1 MLGEAYDFHAFPFP
15 NVMFTFLGQLT
26 TQRTRITLFSFC
38 AILSSTAFPLPNN
51 SFSPQPLKE
60 LQANNLLDV
69 NVDDRGGGSKV
80 GGVVL
85 EVVIVICGR
94 EELVRVE
101 GKTTTVLFCETDG
114 NVLDGD
120 GLLLIKEILVQCSK
134 TTIRR
139 GAHFAVKRF
148 QIDAAFFPL
157 SRERYK
163 NLHINLLA

>member
-1 MLGEAYDFHAFPFP
+1 M
-15 NVMFTFLGQLT
+15 
-26 TQRTRITLFSFC
+26 
-38 AILSSTAFPLPNN
+38 
-51 SFSPQPLKE
+51 KE

-114 NVLDGD
+114 NVPDGD
-120 GLLLIKEILVQCSK
+120 GLLLIKEILV
-134 TTIRR
+134 
-139 GAHFAVKRF
+139 
-148 QIDAAFFPL
+148 
-157 SRERYK
+157 
-163 NLHINLLA
+163 